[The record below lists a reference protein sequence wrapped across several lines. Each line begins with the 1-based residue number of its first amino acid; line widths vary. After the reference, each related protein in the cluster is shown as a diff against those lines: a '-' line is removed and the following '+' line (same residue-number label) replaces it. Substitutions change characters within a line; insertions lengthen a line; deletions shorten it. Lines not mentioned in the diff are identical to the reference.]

1 MRGTLVVGGGIPF
14 PYFPFRRLF
23 RARLLVQD
31 ANFVML
37 GANGLS
43 VQKSKL
49 HKKEAYY

>member
-14 PYFPFRRLF
+14 PHFPFRHLF